1 MGIYNFSSDRCYSR
15 RDISEA
21 IGMRPLPMG
30 GSWFTGYS
38 EYNGVY
44 FIFCGVNTPGR
55 TGHNYGNHFDG
66 EELIWSGKTG
76 SHKNQPMI
84 RKMTDKSAEVHVFW
98 RQNDRDKFEYAGLAH
113 PVSISDD
120 VPVIV
125 RWRFDKSNKVNP
137 DVG

>member
-1 MGIYNFSSDRCYSR
+1 
-15 RDISEA
+15 
-21 IGMRPLPMG
+21 
-30 GSWFTGYS
+30 
-38 EYNGVY
+38 
-44 FIFCGVNTPGR
+44 
-55 TGHNYGNHFDG
+55 
-66 EELIWSGKTG
+66 
-76 SHKNQPMI
+76 
-84 RKMTDKSAEVHVFW
+84 MTDKSAEVHVFW